1 MTKKYKQIMPYC
13 KPTIKYSRA
22 WHPRPPPGRADLR
35 VRGRAGDVEH
45 AQLGEGGGAAAAA
58 EACVVAAAA
67 AGLARRR
74 LVAARPRHAAA

>member
-1 MTKKYKQIMPYC
+1 MIDRQC
-13 KPTIKYSRA
+13 RA

-35 VRGRAGDVEH
+35 VRGRAGHVEH
-45 AQLGEGGGAAAAA
+45 AQLGEGGRAAAAAAA